1 VVFLRQ
7 RCENSGMHPIP
18 ALIEAGGA
26 CAASGSFV
34 WAAVAPPS
42 QIFGPTIR
50 RTGDP
55 SAMALTFDDGPNPAA
70 TPALLDLLDQHEAR
84 ATLFVTGEHVR
95 AFPDLT
101 KEIAR
106 RGHTVGNHTDTHPQ
120 LIFRSAEE
128 IGAQL
133 DRCDAAIQQA
143 IGRKPRWMRPPFGF
157 RGPLLNGAVR
167 KWGGSGVVMWS
178 TLAWDWKP
186 SAAAKVIQHLQR
198 ARGGD
203 IVLLH
208 DGDFQ
213 KLEGDRQHTVAAL
226 AHWLPRWRDAGI
238 RFVTL
243 DDIGKTSSTSD

>member
-1 VVFLRQ
+1 
-7 RCENSGMHPIP
+7 MHPIP

-26 CAASGSFV
+26 CAASGTFA

-55 SAMALTFDDGPNPAA
+55 SAMALSFDDGPNPVV
-70 TPALLDLLDQHEAR
+70 TPGLLELLDRQEVH
-84 ATLFVTGEHVR
+84 ATFFVTGEHVR
-95 AFPDLT
+95 AFPELT
-101 KEIAR
+101 KEIAG
-106 RGHTVGNHTDTHPQ
+106 RGHTIGNHTDTHRR
-120 LIFRSAEE
+120 LVFCSAGQ
-128 IGAQL
+128 IGAEL
-133 DRCDAAIQQA
+133 DRCDDAIELA

-157 RGPLLNGAVR
+157 RGPLLNSAVR
-167 KWGGSGVVMWS
+167 RWGGAGVVMWS
-178 TLAWDWKP
+178 AVAWDWKP

-208 DGDFQ
+208 DGDFREV
-213 KLEGDRQHTVAAL
+213 EGDRHHTVAAL

-243 DDIGKTSSTSD
+243 DDIGGPNSTSG